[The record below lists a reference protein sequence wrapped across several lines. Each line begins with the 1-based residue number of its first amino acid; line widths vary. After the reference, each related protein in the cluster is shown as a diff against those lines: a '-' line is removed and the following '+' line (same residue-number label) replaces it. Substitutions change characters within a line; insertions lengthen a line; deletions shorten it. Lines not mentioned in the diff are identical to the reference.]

1 LLGKVRKIKNYDKYG
16 NLIKHVN
23 LKKFENMEEKREIAA
38 QVIERFVHSHII
50 KMKAKKEIQMRT
62 DLNRN
67 NKMNHER
74 Y

>member
-1 LLGKVRKIKNYDKYG
+1 
-16 NLIKHVN
+16 
-23 LKKFENMEEKREIAA
+23 MEERREIAA
-38 QVIERFVHSHII
+38 QVIERFIHSHII

>member
-1 LLGKVRKIKNYDKYG
+1 
-16 NLIKHVN
+16 
-23 LKKFENMEEKREIAA
+23 MEEKREIAA

-74 Y
+74 YQITKETLNKIMQNKKKGMF